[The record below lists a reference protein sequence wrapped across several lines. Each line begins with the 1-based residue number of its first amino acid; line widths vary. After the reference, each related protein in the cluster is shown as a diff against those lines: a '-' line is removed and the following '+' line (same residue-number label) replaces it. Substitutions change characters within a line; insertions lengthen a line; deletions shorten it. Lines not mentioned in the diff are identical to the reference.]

1 MYNLIEYTEYYW
13 KITGVLWQNS
23 RDEPAINAAN
33 DIIFDF
39 IIANFFTDLFKNKEK
54 NDRWNRKQCH
64 KRWWNS
70 GTIKIS
76 K

>member
-39 IIANFFTDLFKNKEK
+39 IIAIFFTDLFKNKE
-54 NDRWNRKQCH
+54 
-64 KRWWNS
+64 
-70 GTIKIS
+70 
-76 K
+76 